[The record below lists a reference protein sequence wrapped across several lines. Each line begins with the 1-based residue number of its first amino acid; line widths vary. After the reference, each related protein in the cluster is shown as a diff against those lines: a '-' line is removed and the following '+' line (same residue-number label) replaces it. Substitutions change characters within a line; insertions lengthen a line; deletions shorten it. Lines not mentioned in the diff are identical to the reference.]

1 MIEYHSNTRRE
12 IIVYPDWS
20 RGYNLS
26 KPLDEVL
33 QENAE
38 STENLALE
46 MDGEFFK
53 GQLRNGFFIEAGA
66 SNGEIFKGMN
76 KKTAT
81 KFLKGDT
88 DSHSLYLEARYNWTG
103 LLVEPMGEL
112 TSKNRKAAVV
122 PYCLAIKE
130 RPHYVEFE
138 MNSVLGI
145 NPQTGWRAMGGIVR
159 VSSQYI

>member
-66 SNGEIFKGMN
+66 SNGELFKGMN
-76 KKTAT
+76 KKKQPQNFSKVTQT
-81 KFLKGDT
+81 LTVCIWRPGI
-88 DSHSLYLEARYNWTG
+88 TG
-103 LLVEPMGEL
+103 RGCWWSPWESSPPRTGRPPWSPTVWLSKRGL
-112 TSKNRKAAVV
+112 T
-122 PYCLAIKE
+122 
-130 RPHYVEFE
+130 
-138 MNSVLGI
+138 
-145 NPQTGWRAMGGIVR
+145 TW
-159 VSSQYI
+159 SSR